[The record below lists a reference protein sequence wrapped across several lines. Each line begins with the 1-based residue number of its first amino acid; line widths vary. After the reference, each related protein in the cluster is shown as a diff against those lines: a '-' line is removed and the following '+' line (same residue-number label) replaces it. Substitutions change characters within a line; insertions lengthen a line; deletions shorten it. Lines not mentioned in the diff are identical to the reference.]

1 MRAIFDGTL
10 YNTDDVE
17 DNTEVMRVSS
27 GHFRNDYN
35 FSCRTLYRTPLN
47 HFFLHCEGGAGSI
60 YAERDGNTTSWG
72 ESIQPLNKSEALE
85 FITLEAEKGNEQAVD
100 ALIAW
105 MKDTHNPI
113 GRP

>member
-1 MRAIFDGTL
+1 MRAIFDGAL
-10 YNTDDVE
+10 YDTDDVE
-17 DNTEVMRVSS
+17 DNVEVVRVSS
-27 GHFRNDYN
+27 GHFRNDVN
-35 FSCRTLYRTPLN
+35 FSCRTLLKTPLN

-60 YAERDGNTTSWG
+60 YAERDGDAMSWG

-100 ALIAW
+100 ALITW